1 MEAEQD
7 AQGMDERSRDD
18 DTRADGAEDGA
29 EGEDEQDQ

>member
-18 DTRADGAEDGA
+18 DSRANRAEDGA
-29 EGEDEQDQ
+29 YGDDEQDQ